1 MCNQPV
7 LFSFTSSFSS
17 SLFSFFSSTF
27 SSSSPLTSP
36 PLSQLLPPPP
46 PPFPLLPLAPP
57 PRPNLCLFGKK
68 LDPYTMGAL
77 LSLYE
82 HKVGF
87 QGFLWD
93 INSYDQEGVQLG
105 KVMSHDVMS

>member
-1 MCNQPV
+1 
-7 LFSFTSSFSS
+7 
-17 SLFSFFSSTF
+17 
-27 SSSSPLTSP
+27 
-36 PLSQLLPPPP
+36 
-46 PPFPLLPLAPP
+46 
-57 PRPNLCLFGKK
+57 
-68 LDPYTMGAL
+68 MGAL

-105 KVMSHDVMS
+105 KVMSHDVIS